1 MQAIL
6 GVIFHFIGG
15 FASGSFYV
23 PFRKVKGWA
32 WESYW
37 IVGGLASWLIV
48 PFLAAYLTV
57 PNFMG
62 IIQAADPN
70 TLFWTYFLG
79 VLWGVGGLTFGLG
92 LRYLGISLGQ
102 TVMLGLS
109 AAFGALMPPIY
120 RDLVSGTT
128 GETLSGML
136 SATSGQVVLLGIA
149 VCLVGIAISG
159 KAGMMKE
166 TDMTEEQ
173 KQTGIKEFN
182 LSKGVG
188 VAIVSG
194 ILSACFNYA
203 IEAGKPMAEIAV
215 QMGSNPLFQNN
226 VTFVVILWGGLT
238 TNFIW
243 CMLLNIKNR
252 TFSDYTNKETPLATN
267 YLFSALAGTT
277 WYMQFF
283 FYGMGESKLGNGA
296 SSWILHMAFII
307 LISNV
312 WGIALG
318 EWKGVHKRT
327 FATIVSGI
335 VVIILS
341 VTIVGYG
348 NSIQIRN

>member
-6 GVIFHFIGG
+6 GAIFHFIGG

-23 PFRKVKGWA
+23 PYRKVRGWA
-32 WESYW
+32 WESHW
-37 IVGGLASWLIV
+37 IIGGLASWLLV
-48 PFLAAYLTV
+48 PFPTAYLTV
-57 PNFMG
+57 PSFLG

-79 VLWGVGGLTFGLG
+79 LLWGIGGLTFGLG
-92 LRYLGISLGQ
+92 LRYLDISLGQ

-109 AAFGALMPPIY
+109 AAFGALMPPLY
-120 RDLVSGTT
+120 RDIVSSTS

-136 SATSGQVVLLGIA
+136 SATGGQVVLLGIF

-159 KAGMMKE
+159 KAGVMKE
-166 TDMTEEQ
+166 NDMTEEQ

-182 LSKGVG
+182 LSRGIT
-188 VAIVSG
+188 VALVSG

-226 VTFVVILWGGLT
+226 VTFMVILWGGLT

-252 TFSDYTNKETPLATN
+252 TFSDYTDKEIPLVSN
-267 YLFSALAGTT
+267 YL
-277 WYMQFF
+277 

-296 SSWILHMAFII
+296 NSWILHMAFVI

-312 WGIALG
+312 WALYWASG
-318 EWKGVHKRT
+318 RECTREPLRPSYQVLPLS
-327 FATIVSGI
+327 FAQ
-335 VVIILS
+335 LP
-341 VTIVGYG
+341 
-348 NSIQIRN
+348 

>member
-37 IVGGLASWLIV
+37 IVGGLASWLVI

-57 PNFMG
+57 PNFLR

-70 TLFWTYFLG
+70 TLFWTYLLG

-109 AAFGALMPPIY
+109 AAFGALVPPLY
-120 RDLVSGTT
+120 RDIIASTS

-136 SATSGQVVLLGIA
+136 NAAGGQVVLLGIM
-149 VCLVGIAISG
+149 VCLVGIIISG

-166 TDMTEEQ
+166 NAMTEEQ

-182 LSKGVG
+182 LSRGVT
-188 VAIVSG
+188 VALVSG

-203 IEAGKPMAEIAV
+203 IEAGKPMAEMAV

-243 CMLLNIKNR
+243 CMLLNIRNR
-252 TFSDYTNKETPLATN
+252 TFGDYTNKEAPLTAN

-283 FYGMGESKLGNGA
+283 FYGMGESLLGNGA

-318 EWKGVHKRT
+318 EWKGVPRRT

-335 VVIILS
+335 AVIIIS

-348 NSIQIRN
+348 NSI